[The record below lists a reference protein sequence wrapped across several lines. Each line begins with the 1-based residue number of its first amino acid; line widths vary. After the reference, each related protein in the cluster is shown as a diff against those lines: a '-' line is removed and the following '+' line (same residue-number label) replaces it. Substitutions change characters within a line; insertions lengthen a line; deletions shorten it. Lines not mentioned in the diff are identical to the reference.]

1 MQRIF
6 TRDLILVLDHFP
18 QSTVILMGNV
28 VKNRKLLEIIPCF
41 SSNFRSGAGYASLNQ
56 RTVAQ
61 YLTLLNEVARGRYG
75 CVQQAYY
82 RTRLVAVKTFYTSE
96 EESWRNEKDIYLTQ
110 MLNHENILR
119 KLPLTFAAWILLP
132 KCY

>member
-1 MQRIF
+1 MQHIF
-6 TRDLILVLDHFP
+6 TKDLILVLDRFP

-28 VKNRKLLEIIPCF
+28 VKNRKLLEI
-41 SSNFRSGAGYASLNQ
+41 SQYSNSNFRSGAGYASLNQ

-82 RTRLVAVKTFYTSE
+82 RTRIVAVKTFYTSE
-96 EESWRNEKDIYLTQ
+96 EESWKNEKDIYLTQ

-119 KLPLTFAAWILLP
+119 KCKSIF
-132 KCY
+132 KYH